1 MCLTVALTPAQD
13 PRPAGQPPGVE
24 ELAPDGFRLG
34 FEMRLVDL
42 RLVLRLIGRWLSVQI
57 WN

>member
-34 FEMRLVDL
+34 FE
-42 RLVLRLIGRWLSVQI
+42 IGVVVVIVVAVTRIVP
-57 WN
+57 